1 MGGDARYYHALTE
14 EEERRVTSLLG
25 QDELENEKRTISTPF
40 SPDSVEFDVLVDI
53 ERYTSI

>member
-1 MGGDARYYHALTE
+1 LTE

-40 SPDSVEFDVLVDI
+40 SPESVQFDVLVDI
-53 ERYTSI
+53 ERYKSIKLESYLN